1 MRFDVKR
8 LAVAGVAGTAV
19 MTMVG
24 LWVAPL
30 MGIPA
35 MNPAAMLAMAMG
47 GMLAAGWAA
56 HFMIGIVLAV
66 GYGVAAERLPGPAP
80 LRGAIYALA
89 PWLMAQVVVMPM
101 MGAGLFSGSM
111 VLAAGSM
118 MGHVMYGAVVGAVA
132 GVPSARR
139 AAAKVARA

>member
-1 MRFDVKR
+1 MHLDVRR
-8 LAVAGVAGTAV
+8 LALAGVAGTAV

-66 GYGVAAERLPGPAP
+66 GYGIVAGHLPGPAP
-80 LRGAIYALA
+80 LRGALYALA

-101 MGAGLFSGSM
+101 MGAGLFSGSV

-118 MGHVMYGAVVGAVA
+118 IGHVMYGAVVGAVA
-132 GVPSARR
+132 GVPGARR
-139 AAAKVARA
+139 VAPAGARA